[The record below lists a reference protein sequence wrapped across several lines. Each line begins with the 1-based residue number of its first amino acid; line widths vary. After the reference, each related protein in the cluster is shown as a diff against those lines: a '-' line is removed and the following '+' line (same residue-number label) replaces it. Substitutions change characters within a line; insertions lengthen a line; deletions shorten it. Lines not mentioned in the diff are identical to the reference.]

1 MGVYAYCVVPAQHQP
16 PGDLKGIDNAT
27 VELLRVDELG
37 VWMSAGERPQVS
49 VEAVQAHNRV
59 VEVAVTQEVTPVP
72 LRFGQ
77 WLEDAGRLE
86 DVVRERGN
94 EYASL
99 LARFAGCLEFGLRL
113 VDPDDPA
120 EAQEVRSQPS
130 SGTEYM
136 QALRDSSKLAEQ
148 KQAEIEAIGAGVREL
163 LGDIVRDERVE
174 SAQTRHAVLTL
185 SHLVAREH
193 FDEYRER
200 ARRVRTMFPA
210 LRLLLTGPWPPYS
223 FAV

>member
-1 MGVYAYCVVPAQHQP
+1 MGAYAYCVVPAQQQP
-16 PGDLKGIDNAT
+16 PAGLVGIDNVA
-27 VELLRVDELG
+27 VELLRVDDLG
-37 VWMSAGERPQVS
+37 VWMSAGAKPQAS

-59 VEVAVTQEVTPVP
+59 VEVAVTKEVTPVP

-77 WLEDAGRLE
+77 WLEDTIKLGDA
-86 DVVRERGN
+86 VRERGN

-99 LARFAGCLEFGLRL
+99 LEHFAGCLEFGLRL
-113 VDPDDPA
+113 VDPDETG
-120 EAQEVRSQPS
+120 EAQEVHSQPS
-130 SGTEYM
+130 TGTEYM
-136 QALRDSSKLAEQ
+136 QALRDSTKLAER
-148 KQAEIEAIGAGVREL
+148 KQAEIEAIGASVREL
-163 LGDIVRDERVE
+163 LGDIIRDERVE

-193 FDEYRER
+193 FDEYRAR
-200 ARRVRTMFPA
+200 ARRIRTMFPA